1 MSTVKATNFQN
12 ASSATA
18 NMVTDASGN
27 VSFGGTA
34 AMSSSFLRN
43 RIINGDMRIDQRNA
57 GAEVNPAVTATYYL
71 DRWVAT
77 STSASK
83 FKIGQNAGAVTPP
96 TGYTSYLGLTSLS
109 AYTVGAAETYAVRQL
124 IEGLN
129 VSDLAWGTASAAT
142 VTLSFWVRSSLTGT
156 FGGSLRNSDSS
167 RSYPYSYTISVAN
180 TWEQKTVTIAGDTTG
195 TWLTTN
201 GIGINLQF
209 SIGSG
214 ATVSGTAGAWATAT
228 YTSATGATSVVGTS
242 GATFYI
248 TGVQL
253 EVGTVAT
260 PFERQIY
267 NAQLA
272 QCQRYFAK
280 VTAGATY
287 SGFGNGLFNTTTTGA
302 FLSKLSVTMR
312 SSPTVSQSSLAVYD
326 GTSVI
331 ALTGLSTTYG
341 GTDYIN
347 QDFTVASGGT
357 ANRVVNIISNNTT
370 SGFLSFSAEL

>member
-57 GAEVNPAVTATYYL
+57 GAEVNPAVSGTYYL
-71 DRWVAT
+71 DRWIAT
-77 STSASK
+77 STVASK

-109 AYTVGAAETYAVRQL
+109 AYTVGAAESYAVRQL

-156 FGGSLRNSDSS
+156 FGGSLRNNDGS

-180 TWEQKTVTIAGDTTG
+180 TWEQKTVTIAGDTSG

-201 GIGINLQF
+201 GTGIILTF
-209 SIGSG
+209 SIGTGS
-214 ATVSGTAGAWATAT
+214 TLSGTAGAWAAAN
-228 YTSATGATSVVGTS
+228 YLSATGATSVVGTS
-242 GATFYI
+242 GATFYV
-248 TGVQL
+248 TGVQF

-272 QCQRYFAK
+272 QCQRYFQLMDMGYVYGYATASAQISSNYTFPVAMRTTATIAV
-280 VTAGATY
+280 VTNPT
-287 SGFGNGLFNTTTTGA
+287 FG
-302 FLSKLSVTMR
+302 S
-312 SSPTVSQSSLAVYD
+312 
-326 GTSVI
+326 
-331 ALTGLSTTYG
+331 
-341 GTDYIN
+341 
-347 QDFTVASGGT
+347 GT
-357 ANRVVNIISNNTT
+357 AVSSYQATSRITAFYMISTGGPFAT
-370 SGFLSFSAEL
+370 WTGGQFSAAAEL

>member
-1 MSTVKATNFQN
+1 
-12 ASSATA
+12 
-18 NMVTDASGN
+18 
-27 VSFGGTA
+27 
-34 AMSSSFLRN
+34 
-43 RIINGDMRIDQRNA
+43 
-57 GAEVNPAVTATYYL
+57 
-71 DRWVAT
+71 
-77 STSASK
+77 
-83 FKIGQNAGAVTPP
+83 
-96 TGYTSYLGLTSLS
+96 
-109 AYTVGAAETYAVRQL
+109 
-124 IEGLN
+124 
-129 VSDLAWGTASAAT
+129 
-142 VTLSFWVRSSLTGT
+142 VRSSLTGT

-287 SGFGNGLFNTTTTGA
+287 SGFGNGLFNTTTTGV
-302 FLSKLSVTMR
+302 FLSKLPVTMR